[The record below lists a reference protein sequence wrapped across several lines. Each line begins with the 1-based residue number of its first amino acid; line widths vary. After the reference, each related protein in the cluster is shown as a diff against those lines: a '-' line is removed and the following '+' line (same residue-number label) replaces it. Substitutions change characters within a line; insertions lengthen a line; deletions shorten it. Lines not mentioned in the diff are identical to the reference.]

1 MDWTADLITAMLA
14 HGVVVRDLRGTLATH
29 PTRTYATRDPSKIRG
44 VVVHQAL
51 SYGYGV
57 KTVDAIARYHVSP
70 NSHLKSGGAPGFA
83 YTLAVDANGDVFV
96 CQDVETAT
104 WSHGQNLIPDANSAF
119 MGVCALGYYTY
130 ADGTGRVQRFDTPP
144 PAQEAAIVRVW
155 LAAKA
160 LWGWSGWSAHD
171 ARPCLLGH
179 QDLGKPSCPGERLH
193 SVLEAI
199 TAGRPLPALVDS
211 ATLTGRAQVAYRQA
225 CLRTLGYPLGS
236 AGVDG
241 KAGPATAEAIRMFQ
255 TDYHLSQS
263 GAWSDET
270 EAQMAMI
277 MLAQYPRTA

>member
-14 HGVVVRDLRGTLATH
+14 NGLIVRDLRGTLATH
-29 PTRTYATRDPSKIRG
+29 PTRTYATRDPGNLRG
-44 VVVHQAL
+44 MVVHQAL

-57 KTVDAIARYHVSP
+57 RTVDAIARYHVSP
-70 NSHLKSGGAPGFA
+70 NSHLKAGGAPGFA

-96 CQDVETAT
+96 CQDVDRAT
-104 WSHGQNLIPDANSAF
+104 WSHGQDQIPDANSAF
-119 MGVCALGYYTY
+119 IGVCALGYYTY
-130 ADGTGRVQRFDTPP
+130 ADAHGQVQRFDTPP
-144 PAQEAAIVRVW
+144 PAQEAAIMRIW

-160 LWGWSGWSAHD
+160 LWGWSGWSAKD

-199 TAGRPLPALVDS
+199 AAGRPPPALIDS
-211 ATLTGRAQVAYRQA
+211 TALTGRAQVAYRQS

-241 KAGPATAEAIRMFQ
+241 KPGPVTDTAVKSFQ
-255 TDYHLSQS
+255 TDYRLTPDGVW
-263 GAWSDET
+263 GAKT
-270 EAQMAMI
+270 EALMRQI
-277 MLAQYPRTA
+277 MLARYPRFA